1 MIIGRII
8 LIEHCGK
15 PTVWPVERLGDDDS
29 EHLKRTF
36 EKAKEFCSYEIGLGG
51 TLKLFD
57 SANSLV
63 EEYRGV

>member
-1 MIIGRII
+1 M
-8 LIEHCGK
+8 
-15 PTVWPVERLGDDDS
+15 WPVERLGDDDS